1 MGTFNDPNQFAF
13 FIFTMLLIL
22 VLIYLRNQQKKYIW
36 LFWAD
41 AVFLIGVS
49 KSTGVFTGLLTLIVL
64 LAGCL
69 IWKIIRNQ
77 NVKHSGI
84 LVCF

>member
-49 KSTGVFTGLLTLIVL
+49 NQQGFYRAFNIDSTLGGMLDLEKL
-64 LAGCL
+64 
-69 IWKIIRNQ
+69 
-77 NVKHSGI
+77 
-84 LVCF
+84 

>member
-22 VLIYLRNQQKKYIW
+22 VLIYLRNQQKKHIW

-49 KSTGVFTGLLTLIVL
+49 INRGFTGLLTVIVTL
-64 LAGCL
+64 GGMLDL
-69 IWKIIRNQ
+69 EK
-77 NVKHSGI
+77 
-84 LVCF
+84 L